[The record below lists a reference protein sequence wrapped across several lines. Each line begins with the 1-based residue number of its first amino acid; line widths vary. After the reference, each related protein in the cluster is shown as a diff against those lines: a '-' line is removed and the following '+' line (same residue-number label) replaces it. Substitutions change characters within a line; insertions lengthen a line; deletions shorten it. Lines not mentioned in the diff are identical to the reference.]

1 MSTQTFQAT
10 GLTCHHCVHA
20 VTQEMSALDG
30 VSDVQVDLVNGG
42 ASTVR
47 FAAEREVSAAEIT
60 EALEEAGGYELVG

>member
-30 VSDVQVDLVNGG
+30 VSDVQVELVNGG
-42 ASTVR
+42 ASTVT
-47 FAAEREVSAAEIT
+47 FAAEREVASDEIRAA
-60 EALEEAGGYELVG
+60 LDEAGEYQLVG